1 MTGKLEGQVAI
12 VTGSARGIGRG
23 VAKRIAEDGA
33 RVIIWDIEP
42 RHFDPAAAGFEPAA
56 IMAVDVADPDSV
68 ARAAEA
74 VLAEH
79 DTPSIVVNNAGING
93 PVAPVADYDYE
104 TWKRVVQVNL
114 DSVFLVSRA
123 FAPAMVDQGYGRI
136 VTVASI
142 AGKEGVPGIAAYA
155 SAKAGAIGFTKS
167 LAKELVTTGVT
178 VNAVAPVMV
187 ETELLEQMT
196 AEHIA
201 ASKAKIPMGRLLT
214 IEELAAV
221 VAFAASPECSF
232 TTGFVF
238 DASGGRAT
246 Y

>member
-1 MTGKLEGQVAI
+1 MAAELEGQVAI
-12 VTGSARGIGRG
+12 VTGGARGIGRG
-23 VAKRIAEDGA
+23 VAKRLAEDGA
-33 RVIIWDIEP
+33 RVVIWDINP
-42 RHFDPAAAGFEPAA
+42 DLFDPEAAGFEALT
-56 IMAVDVADPDSV
+56 MAVDVADPDSV
-68 ARAAEA
+68 AAAA
-74 VLAEH
+74 AQVLETCG
-79 DTPSIVVNNAGING
+79 TPSIVVNNAGING
-93 PVAPVADYDYE
+93 PVQPVAEYDYE
-104 TWKRVVQVNL
+104 TWRRVVQINL

-123 FAPAMVDQGYGRI
+123 FVPGMVARGYGRI

-187 ETELLEQMT
+187 ETELLGQMT
-196 AEHIA
+196 PEHIA
-201 ASKAKIPMGRLLT
+201 ASKAKIPMQRLLS
-214 IEELAAV
+214 IEELADV
-221 VAFAASPECSF
+221 VRFAASPACSF